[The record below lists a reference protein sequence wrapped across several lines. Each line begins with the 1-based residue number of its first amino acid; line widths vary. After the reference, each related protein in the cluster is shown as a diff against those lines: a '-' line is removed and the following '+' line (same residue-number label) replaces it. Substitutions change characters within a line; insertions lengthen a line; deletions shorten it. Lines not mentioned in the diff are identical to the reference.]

1 MVFFVVLDMYMKFNY
16 DSTKIIMEMQENP
29 GPLSEFH
36 KFQTRGNSFM
46 PIHINWFSIG
56 ESIFSFERI
65 EEEVEEEEQEEEEE
79 EQEEEEQEQEEQEVE
94 EEEEIN
100 M

>member
-36 KFQTRGNSFM
+36 KFQTRGNSFTT
-46 PIHINWFSIG
+46 IHINWFSDG

-65 EEEVEEEEQEEEEE
+65 EEEVEEEEQEE
-79 EQEEEEQEQEEQEVE
+79 QEVE

>member
-36 KFQTRGNSFM
+36 KFQTRGNSFT
-46 PIHINWFSIG
+46 PIHIDWFSIG

-65 EEEVEEEEQEEEEE
+65 EEEVEEEEE
-79 EQEEEEQEQEEQEVE
+79 EQEEQEEQEVE

>member
-36 KFQTRGNSFM
+36 KFQTRGNSFT

-65 EEEVEEEEQEEEEE
+65 EEVEEEEEEEQEEEEE
-79 EQEEEEQEQEEQEVE
+79 EQEEQEVD

>member
-1 MVFFVVLDMYMKFNY
+1 MVFFAVLDMYMKFNY

-36 KFQTRGNSFM
+36 KFQTRGNSFT

-65 EEEVEEEEQEEEEE
+65 EEVEEEEEEEQEEEEE
-79 EQEEEEQEQEEQEVE
+79 EQEEQEVD